1 MVNKKVV
8 VFGGC
13 GFLGSYVVDELAR
26 RGYDVI
32 AADLKVTGCFNKK
45 LFKKC
50 DIMDLK
56 SIQTVIPENTDVVYN
71 FAGFANLD
79 QSVFHP
85 LETIRLNILGNLNI
99 LEACKNKSVRRIVF
113 ASSSYAMNDK
123 GSFYGIS
130 KLSSEKIIEE
140 YKKLYGIKYT
150 IIRYGSVY
158 SEREFENNYI
168 YQLIKKAVESEKI
181 IHEGDGDEIREY
193 IHAADAAKLSVD
205 VIESREYE
213 DQHIILTGVERMKRR
228 ELFEMVKEILNNR
241 VEIVFKKNGYKNHYR
256 VTPYSFHPT
265 LSKKL
270 VANPYIDMGQGL
282 LQCVKEVYR
291 NNESQEDT
299 PGDKPDDSTRNEI

>member
-1 MVNKKVV
+1 MKKKVM

-13 GFLGSYVVDELAR
+13 GFLGSYVVDELGI
-26 RGYDVI
+26 RGFDVLAVDI
-32 AADLKVTGCFNKK
+32 KPSEYVDEA
-45 LFKKC
+45 LFRKC
-50 DIMDLK
+50 DIMDPR
-56 SIQTVIPENTDVVYN
+56 STQEIIGEDVDIVYN

-85 LETIRLNILGNLNI
+85 VETINLNIVGNLNI
-99 LEACKNKSVRRIVF
+99 LEACKNKNVRKVVF

-140 YKKLYGIKYT
+140 YQKLYGLKYT

-168 YQLIKKAVESEKI
+168 YQLIKKAVAQGKI
-181 IHEGDGDEIREY
+181 IHDGDGEEVREY

-205 VIESREYE
+205 VIESERY
-213 DQHIILTGVERMKRR
+213 DNQNIVLTGVERMKRR
-228 ELFEMVKEILNNR
+228 ELFGMIKEILNDQ
-241 VEIVFKKNGYKNHYR
+241 VEIIFKENGYKNHYK

-282 LQCVKEVYR
+282 LECVKEVYR
-291 NNESQEDT
+291 KNESGEDT
-299 PGDKPDDSTRNEI
+299 I